1 MHTARVDRLL
11 GCSALS
17 RMASLALVGP
27 VLGSLL
33 GSTLVT
39 GCTGVDGDP
48 GTSSTEEALS
58 ATEVAGEESGAC
70 EVPGTLAYH
79 VAQASAAG
87 RFDYDPAGGLVERL
101 KGRYRDR
108 AGRFHWK
115 ERFTDDSYLEHRKVR
130 GEAAAFGAQQ
140 SLAYQIETTD
150 VLGAVSVSEV
160 EESWDGCSVERR
172 VRAQGATDWL
182 DHAGSYDGTTYTYT
196 EEQVPYRNAGR
207 LPVIAVFGE
216 SYADGSFLEQF
227 EFSGYPDYYQTRTGD
242 GNGNEGLS
250 WEINFGDAIT
260 YGFVETSVDGTK
272 HHFTR
277 QLSDGD
283 GCTSTHRDFTVGYD
297 GYGSGTSRIC
307 AYLTGPDDGEDNGEE
322 EEEEE
327 EEEELPVPVPCTLE
341 ITPTQCVETCA
352 HGAVNVY
359 ASCL

>member
-11 GCSALS
+11 GCSSLS
-17 RMASLALVGP
+17 RMASLALVG
-27 VLGSLL
+27 SA
-33 GSTLVT
+33 LVT

-48 GTSSTEEALS
+48 ATFSAEALSETEEA
-58 ATEVAGEESGAC
+58 GEASGAC

-79 VAQASAAG
+79 VAQASAPG

-101 KGRYRDR
+101 KGRYGHR
-108 AGRFHWK
+108 AGRFHWR
-115 ERFTDDSYLEHRKVR
+115 ERLTDDSYLQHRKVR
-130 GEAAAFGAQQ
+130 GTAAAFGAQQ

-150 VLGAVSVSEV
+150 VLGAVSVTEV

-172 VRAQGATDWL
+172 FRAQGATGWF
-182 DHAGSYDGTTYTYT
+182 DHFGSYDGTTYTYT
-196 EEQVPYRNAGR
+196 EEQVPYRNANR
-207 LPVIAVFGE
+207 LPVIAVYGE
-216 SYADGSFLEQF
+216 SYADGSFIEQF
-227 EFSGYPDYYQTRTGD
+227 EYEGYPDYYQTRTGD

-250 WEINFGDAIT
+250 WEINFGDGYT
-260 YGFVETSVDGTK
+260 YGFVNTSVNGTK

-307 AYLTGPDDGEDNGEE
+307 AYITGPDDDEGDGEDNGEE

-327 EEEELPVPVPCTLE
+327 EELPVPVQCTLE